1 MTKWPL
7 PNIPIYPPYPL
18 TPPISSQ
25 NMRFEAKLIF
35 GAGSLYGWG
44 SIEQL
49 CCLQPE
55 MVVGQG
61 FIICPEGGR
70 RVNQLKAK
78 HFLWSQKRR
87 YKAKTSNLGTTH
99 TERPTDLTNSKYQ
112 QQQHKYTT
120 QVWGLPELKLVFHFS
135 SFEDCPSRYYSNIN
149 IRIIRICPNLFSNY
163 SVLKWNDLSQQEI
176 QVSSSRW
183 SFVTSCTPF
192 LPSSCISS
200 GFHPKFKGFQPK
212 FTNTLNKFYTNSEP
226 SFKFNSISIIRIKS
240 KFCPR
245 SLTKD
250 PSARKCKILI
260 CSGLFSRPLS
270 GILKSICSFVTVW
283 QWSCDCSSSTSS
295 KPPSWT
301 WLPPSSSPDRSG
313 IGFVEKGGRFWTLW
327 IGPEIQVFFFFE
339 NNSRTTQF
347 ETFYQSDEETW
358 HDQYFVYNFCNFD
371 DFSHFWQFSLTIC
384 DN

>member
-1 MTKWPL
+1 
-7 PNIPIYPPYPL
+7 
-18 TPPISSQ
+18 
-25 NMRFEAKLIF
+25 
-35 GAGSLYGWG
+35 
-44 SIEQL
+44 
-49 CCLQPE
+49 

-200 GFHPKFKGFQPK
+200 GFHPKFKGLQPN

-313 IGFVEKGGRFWTLW
+313 ICFVEKGGRFWTLW
-327 IGPEIQVFFFFE
+327 IGSEIQVFFFFE
-339 NNSRTTQF
+339 LSKTTQEQLNLRHF
-347 ETFYQSDEETW
+347 IRVMRK
-358 HDQYFVYNFCNFD
+358 HDLTNVFYNFCNFD
-371 DFSHFWQFSLTIC
+371 DFLHFWQFSLTIC

>member
-1 MTKWPL
+1 MTLLQWPNL
-7 PNIPIYPPYPL
+7 NLNFWNSLWSRVFWTHDQMTFTQYTNIPPIPLNPTHFFPKYEIWSKVDFWCRVPLWMGLNWTVMLSTTGNGRWPGIYYLSRGREEGQPAKSQTFPL
-18 TPPISSQ
+18 VAE
-25 NMRFEAKLIF
+25 NLHKVA
-35 GAGSLYGWG
+35 
-44 SIEQL
+44 
-49 CCLQPE
+49 
-55 MVVGQG
+55 VV
-61 FIICPEGGR
+61 
-70 RVNQLKAK
+70 A
-78 HFLWSQKRR
+78 RR

-200 GFHPKFKGFQPK
+200 GFLPKFKGLQPN

-250 PSARKCKILI
+250 LSARKCK
-260 CSGLFSRPLS
+260 
-270 GILKSICSFVTVW
+270 
-283 QWSCDCSSSTSS
+283 
-295 KPPSWT
+295 
-301 WLPPSSSPDRSG
+301 
-313 IGFVEKGGRFWTLW
+313 
-327 IGPEIQVFFFFE
+327 
-339 NNSRTTQF
+339 N
-347 ETFYQSDEETW
+347 
-358 HDQYFVYNFCNFD
+358 
-371 DFSHFWQFSLTIC
+371 
-384 DN
+384 